1 MRLTSLGARYL
12 LGLIFLVFG
21 LNGFFHFLPMQPMP
35 GAAGAFLSAISSSP
49 YILVIFACQLIGAI
63 LLLSGQFVPLGLTVL
78 GPVIVNIIAFHL
90 FLAPAGLVIAL
101 VVLILWILAAWP
113 YRARFFALLQ
123 RT

>member
-1 MRLTSLGARYL
+1 MKIASLVARYL

-21 LNGFFHFLPMQPMP
+21 LNGFLHFLPMRPMP
-35 GAAGAFLSAISSSP
+35 GPAGAFMTGIASSP
-49 YILVIFACQLIGAI
+49 YILVIFACQLIGGI
-63 LLLSGQFVPLGLTVL
+63 LLLSGQFVPLGLTLL

-90 FLAPAGLVIAL
+90 FLAPSGLVVAL
-101 VVLILWILAAWP
+101 LVLILWILAAWP